1 MIPTCLQQTL
11 ETSQFQFRRISEY
24 WGQHWGERRE
34 PGRSIIY
41 TVGIIYPEQFEKP
54 KPFTSGLRDGCLS
67 VCDRVAY
74 GQISLRRYE
83 DREEDWAT
91 EGDVVERVGQL
102 RDQINPHQAVA
113 APGPFKYWYKR
124 MMIMMMMMNIM
135 LIFSSFKQL
144 QSLSRESRMD
154 GMGFKE
160 SAQVVRVHQYIYNH
174 NHPAWPS
181 S

>member
-1 MIPTCLQQTL
+1 MIHTCLQQTL

-41 TVGIIYPEQFEKP
+41 TVGIIYPKQFEKP
-54 KPFTSGLRDGCLS
+54 KPFTSCHGDGCLS

-102 RDQINPHQAVA
+102 GDQINPHQAVA

-124 MMIMMMMMNIM
+124 MMMMINIM
-135 LIFSSFKQL
+135 LLFSSFKQL
-144 QSLSRESRMD
+144 QSLSRASRMD
-154 GMGFKE
+154 GILGLKDSIMTVSRGL
-160 SAQVVRVHQYIYNH
+160 Y
-174 NHPAWPS
+174 
-181 S
+181 